1 MVTLSKSSWRG
12 CRRPKPQHS
21 QQRPWVKCFWVKVV
35 DRLPKASGMGSLTRM
50 MSPVNSGSKSSVEPG
65 WTFPVEKTSISTR
78 DHWSDTWQRRV
89 WGNAKIRD
97 ILQLHPIHLLARDSW
112 SHPVGGELWTLPW
125 PPTGDKCCI
134 FQPEDR
140 LSPRR
145 ISPQILQQERPASAY
160 PVCLFPSTDLSFVYN
175 NRQQCNDNYRD
186 CVPSDLKPLW
196 YKIIVNFP
204 FSLVSSAQRRRSSRR
219 RQQAPCAM

>member
-1 MVTLSKSSWRG
+1 
-12 CRRPKPQHS
+12 
-21 QQRPWVKCFWVKVV
+21 
-35 DRLPKASGMGSLTRM
+35 

-112 SHPVGGELWTLPW
+112 SHPVGGELSW

-160 PVCLFPSTDLSFVYN
+160 PVCLFSSTDWWFVYN

-186 CVPSDLKPLW
+186 CVPSDLKPVDIKLW
-196 YKIIVNFP
+196 TFLSPSCHQLKGGEVAEEGNRLPVHHQHYFLIVFIIIITALGHVFELT
-204 FSLVSSAQRRRSSRR
+204 FV
-219 RQQAPCAM
+219 RQISWHS